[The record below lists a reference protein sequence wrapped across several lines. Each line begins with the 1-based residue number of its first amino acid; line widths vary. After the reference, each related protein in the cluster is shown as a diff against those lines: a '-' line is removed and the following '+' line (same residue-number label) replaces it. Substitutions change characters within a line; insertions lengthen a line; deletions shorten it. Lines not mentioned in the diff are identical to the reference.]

1 MYHLA
6 QVNIAR
12 SKAPL
17 DDPMMRGFVEQLD
30 PINQLAER
38 SAGFVWRLQTEE
50 GDATSIQLFADDR
63 IIVNLSVW
71 ASYEALKNYVYS
83 GDHLTVLKAKKSWM
97 EKLDTPSLALWW
109 LPAGEL
115 PTAQEAK
122 ERLELLA
129 KNGPSST
136 VFTFARP
143 YPAPQAQPGAVD
155 VHTAIA
161 LP

>member
-12 SKAPL
+12 TIAPL
-17 DDPMMRGFVEQLD
+17 DDPLMRGFVEQLD

-38 SAGFVWRLQTEE
+38 SEGFVWRLQTEE

-71 ASYEALKNYVYS
+71 ASFEALKNYVYS

-97 EKLDTPSLALWW
+97 EKLDMPSLALWW
-109 LPAGEL
+109 LPVNEL
-115 PTAQEAK
+115 PTAQDAK
-122 ERLELLA
+122 RRLEHLA

-143 YPAPQAQPGAVD
+143 YPAPHAQAGAAD
-155 VHTAIA
+155 VQTA
-161 LP
+161 LPLP

>member
-12 SKAPL
+12 TIAPL
-17 DDPMMRGFVEQLD
+17 DDPLMRGFVEQLD

-38 SAGFVWRLQTEE
+38 SEGFVWRLQTEE
-50 GDATSIQLFADDR
+50 GDATSIQLFADER

-71 ASYEALKNYVYS
+71 ASFEALKNYVYS

-143 YPAPQAQPGAVD
+143 YPAPQVQAGAAD
-155 VHTAIA
+155 VQTAIA